1 MHSTGSVILTMLE
14 RLRNLLDEPTVEA
27 KYDQDYMVRHL
38 IGPSLVDA
46 ISRLSNTISCPVI
59 NKLTINLDLDQDY
72 YKLPPCVQ
80 EVLRLVIVDNDDSVV
95 ADLYPRDRMDWRGQ
109 GWRLEGGPGALSLW
123 IENRPTSLQSL
134 ELWYSSNGDCL
145 PHYSTDGGSASSY
158 QISVTGATWTEATKT
173 ITKTNAFSS
182 YTFVEG
188 DKITITGGTGATA
201 GVYEID
207 SKTDASNIVLK
218 TSIGS
223 SADGQTD
230 IAGRTWVRYVD
241 LDSALS
247 TSGDIGGMDRRDSA
261 YVGQVFRFLP
271 ATEVFQ
277 DEVISSYGYYANS
290 KWRVGLRFPIDAG
303 ATPAAMRYEI
313 VPMGS
318 NSLIEMVSAI
328 CALKLGVGLKISQ
341 THRDSILLVLRYAQK
356 TIGDNLTNMQAVR
369 PPHWSKSTSANETAR
384 AWSWTW
390 PG

>member
-1 MHSTGSVILTMLE
+1 MHSTGSVILTLTE
-14 RLRNLLDEPTVEA
+14 RIRNLLDEPIRES
-27 KYDQDYMVRHL
+27 KYDQDYLVRHL

-46 ISRLSNTISCPVI
+46 ISRLNNTISCPVI
-59 NKLTINLDLDQDY
+59 NKLTITLDEDQAF

-80 EVLRLVIVDNDDSVV
+80 EVLRLGIVDQEGDLV

-123 IENRPTSLQSL
+123 MENRPASLGSV

-158 QISVTGATWTEATKT
+158 QISVTGATWHESTLTLE
-173 ITKTNAFSS
+173 KTNAFAS

-188 DKITITGGTGATA
+188 DKITVTAGTGADL
-201 GVYEID
+201 GDYEID
-207 SKTDASNIVLK
+207 SRTDDDNIVLK

-223 SADGQTD
+223 AADGQTD
-230 IAGRTWVRYVD
+230 IAARTWVRYVD
-241 LDSALS
+241 LDTALS
-247 TSGDIGGMDRRDSA
+247 TTGDLGGFDRRESA
-261 YVGQVFRFLP
+261 YVGQAFRFLP
-271 ATEVFQ
+271 ATERFQ
-277 DEVISSYGYYANS
+277 DVVITSFGFYLNT
-290 KWRVGLRFPIDAG
+290 KWRVGLRHPIDAG

-328 CALKLGVGLKISQ
+328 CALKLGIGAKISQ
-341 THRDSILLVLRYAQK
+341 PHRDSILLVLRYAQK

-369 PPHWSKSTSANETAR
+369 PSHWVKSTSANENNS
-384 AWSWTW
+384 AWAWTW
-390 PG
+390 TG